1 MSACLFSPAMQVS
14 RQTCHRLMPKA
25 SKGLLQYGSGL
36 QQNHNHTHNRD
47 SRNDSR
53 TNNDQHHT
61 YNDSSNNGTIRTNSG
76 TTVIVVV
83 VVIMLILGAGPKSL
97 RAAKSRSNPASP
109 CGNVLPTHIIH
120 HCDNILH
127 PCLCSVT
134 LGFRIFVLADRSIGN
149 RASTWGMAGFDVL
162 Y

>member
-1 MSACLFSPAMQVS
+1 MSACLVSPAMQVS

-61 YNDSSNNGTIRTNSG
+61 YNDSSNNSTIRTNSG

-83 VVIMLILGAGPKSL
+83 VVVIMLIA
-97 RAAKSRSNPASP
+97 RITITAI
-109 CGNVLPTHIIH
+109 TT
-120 HCDNILH
+120 
-127 PCLCSVT
+127 SVNT
-134 LGFRIFVLADRSIGN
+134 RVKLSQHMITITTVGISYA
-149 RASTWGMAGFDVL
+149 
-162 Y
+162 